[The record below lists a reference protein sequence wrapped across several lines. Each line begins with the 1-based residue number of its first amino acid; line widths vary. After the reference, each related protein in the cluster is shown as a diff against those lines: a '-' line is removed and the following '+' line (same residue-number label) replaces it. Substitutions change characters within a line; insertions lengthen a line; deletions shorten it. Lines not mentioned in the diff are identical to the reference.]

1 MSTKIALADCDS
13 FFVSCEQL
21 ANPQLLNKPVCV
33 TSNND
38 GCVVARSKEAK
49 QLGIKMGM
57 PVFMAKKEFPG
68 AVYLSGNMALYGEI
82 SARVMSKLK
91 DFSPMVEVYSVDE
104 AFLDLTG
111 LRRMY
116 KKNYLEIALDI
127 RNTIR
132 EEVGIPVSIGTS
144 STKVLA
150 KLATERA
157 KKTDGVYDINYRSIN
172 DELKRTELLEI
183 WGIGSNTAAF
193 LNKYG
198 IRTPYQLVLLDDNRI
213 VKLLGKRG
221 YELKQELL
229 GNSVYPVSDRYKAP
243 RSIQKTSSFASF
255 TSDENYI
262 KNSLNYHVHRACKKL
277 RQLKLK
283 TKTVNVMLRT
293 KDFRVYLQK
302 AALIEPTD
310 FEFEVFETV
319 KIALPEIY
327 TPQTIY
333 RSSGIILE
341 DLSEETQL
349 SIFSSSADSARH
361 KKLTQ
366 AWDALENRFGRGIIS
381 KTSAA
386 RTFY

>member
-1 MSTKIALADCDS
+1 MSTQIALVDCDS

-21 ANPQLLNKPVCV
+21 VNPQLLNKPVCV
-33 TSNND
+33 MSNND

-68 AVYLSGNMALYGEI
+68 AVYLSGNMTLYGELSSRI
-82 SARVMSKLK
+82 MSKLK
-91 DFSPMVEVYSVDE
+91 DFSPIIEVYSIDE

-116 KKNYLEIALDI
+116 RKTYQAIALDI
-127 RNTIR
+127 KNTMK
-132 EEVGIPVSIGTS
+132 EEIGVPVSIGIS

-157 KKTDGVYDINYRSIN
+157 KKGDGVYCISYRDINE
-172 DELKRTELLEI
+172 ELKKTELIEI
-183 WGIGSNTAAF
+183 WGIGGNTAAF

-198 IRTPYQLVLLDDNRI
+198 IKTAYQLVLLDDSRI
-213 VKLLGKRG
+213 IKLMGKRG

-229 GNSVYPVSDRYKAP
+229 GNSVYPVNDKYKAP
-243 RSIQKTSSFASF
+243 KSIQKTSSFASF
-255 TSDENYI
+255 TSDETYI

-283 TKTVNVMLRT
+283 AKTTGIMLRT
-293 KDFRVYLQK
+293 KDFKVFYRK
-302 AALIEPTD
+302 MSLIEPTD
-310 FEFEVFETV
+310 FEFDVFEAV
-319 KIALPEIY
+319 KIAFPEIY
-327 TPQTIY
+327 HPKTVY

-341 DLSEETQL
+341 DFSEETQL
-349 SIFSSSADSARH
+349 SIFSSSVNNTRH
-361 KKLTQ
+361 KNLTK

-381 KTSAA
+381 TTSAA
-386 RTFY
+386 KTFY